1 MLNSGDYAIAGLGVT
16 DQGRLPGRG
25 DVALKVESL
34 QLALADAGLGPGD
47 IDGFMFQPGLTDIGA
62 YGRGGDVVKL
72 LGLNPNFIWNVQT
85 GGATAVTLVHMACC
99 AIATGQASVVAIN
112 YGDSSLSDGVSMSG
126 PDAIGGNASVGV
138 YGMFS
143 PGADHALAARRHMH
157 LFGTTRE
164 QLGAI
169 PVTARAYAN
178 KRPDAVL
185 HSRPLTIEDYLARP
199 PLTDPLNRD
208 DYCLIADGGTSLIV
222 TTSDRAAD
230 LRSRPVHI
238 AGIGFGT
245 AQGVVY
251 ERTNYS
257 NTGVAGAKAKA
268 FGMAGLTVADI
279 DCAQIYDC
287 FSIAV
292 LLTLEGYGF
301 CGQGEGGPF
310 VAEGNLGPTG
320 RLPTNT
326 AGGELAWSYQQ
337 GFTPIVEAV
346 RQLRGQGGATQ
357 LADPRTCL
365 VTGHGGVTSAM
376 GHMDYAES
384 AMILT
389 RERA

>member
-1 MLNSGDYAIAGLGVT
+1 MNNGDYAIAGLGVT
-16 DQGRLPGRG
+16 EQGRLPGRD
-25 DVALKVESL
+25 DVSFKVESL
-34 QLALADAGLGPGD
+34 QLALADAGLAPGD
-47 IDGFMFQPGLTDIGA
+47 VDGFMFQPGLTDIEA

-85 GGATAVTLVHMACC
+85 GGATAITLVHMACC

-112 YGDSSLSDGVSMSG
+112 YGDSSLSEGVSMSG
-126 PDAIGGNASVGV
+126 PDVIGGSGRGGV

-164 QLGAI
+164 QLGAV

-178 KRPDAVL
+178 QRPDAVL
-185 HSRPLTIEDYLARP
+185 HSKPLTMEDYLARP
-199 PLTDPLNRD
+199 PLTEPLNRH

-222 TTSDRAAD
+222 TRSDRAAD
-230 LRSRPVHI
+230 LRTQPVHI

-257 NTGVAGAKAKA
+257 NTGVARAKANA
-268 FGMAGLTVADI
+268 FGMAGMTVADI

-301 CGQGEGGPF
+301 CAQGEGGPF
-310 VAEGNLGPTG
+310 VAEGNLGPGG

-337 GFTPIVEAV
+337 GFTPLSEAV
-346 RQLRGQGGATQ
+346 RQLRGEGGATQ
-357 LADPRTCL
+357 LNDPRNCL
-365 VTGHGGVTSAM
+365 VTGHGGVTSEM
-376 GHMDYAES
+376 GFMDYSETAL
-384 AMILT
+384 ILS
-389 RERA
+389 RDRA

>member
-1 MLNSGDYAIAGLGVT
+1 LLNSGDYAIAGLGVT
-16 DQGRLPGRG
+16 DQGRLPGRD
-25 DVALKVESL
+25 DVSLKVESL
-34 QLALADAGLGPGD
+34 QLALADAGLAPGD
-47 IDGFMFQPGLTDIGA
+47 VDGFMFQPGLTDIGA
-62 YGRGGDVVKL
+62 VGRGGDVVKL

-85 GGATAVTLVHMACC
+85 GGATAVTMVHMACC

-112 YGDSSLSDGVSMSG
+112 YGDSALSDGVG
-126 PDAIGGNASVGV
+126 FGGVDTIGGNASVGV

-185 HSRPLTIEDYLARP
+185 HAKPLTMEDYLARP
-199 PLTDPLNRD
+199 PMTDPLNRH

-230 LRSRPVHI
+230 LRARPVHV

-245 AQGVVY
+245 AQGLVY
-251 ERTNYS
+251 ERTQYS
-257 NTGVAGAKAKA
+257 NTGVRGARTKA
-268 FGMAGLTVADI
+268 FGMAGMTVSDI

-292 LLTLEGYGF
+292 LLSLEGYGF
-301 CGQGEGGPF
+301 CEQGEGGPF
-310 VAEGNLGPTG
+310 VADGNLGPAG

-326 AGGELAWSYQQ
+326 AGGELAWGYQQ

-346 RQLRGQGGATQ
+346 RQLRHEAGATQ
-357 LADPRTCL
+357 LDDPRNCL
-365 VTGHGGVTSAM
+365 VTGHGGVASAV
-376 GHMDYAES
+376 GNMDYAES

-389 RERA
+389 KERV